1 MNTHG
6 DDRLRSGRHV
16 LDVVPRV
23 ELADALLA
31 QLVDDGGE
39 DLGVGRVEEDDLGLR
54 ERQTVDLDLL
64 RTRVLVSPILLPSQL
79 TESS

>member
-1 MNTHG
+1 
-6 DDRLRSGRHV
+6 V